1 VLVVTQFVAGLNLGE
16 KYWQPTNRASTRADW
31 GRNRRI
37 VVVWKFHSALLT
49 CTGKSANGS
58 PSHRRLA
65 KPLSMMM
72 EPPGLALHL
81 WRPGTGLI
89 THVSYIGTFD
99 GPQPFRTLS

>member
-1 VLVVTQFVAGLNLGE
+1 M
-16 KYWQPTNRASTRADW
+16 ASIA
-31 GRNRRI
+31 
-37 VVVWKFHSALLT
+37 
-49 CTGKSANGS
+49 
-58 PSHRRLA
+58 PSTAHQATLDLHDDA
-65 KPLSMMM
+65 TLSMMM

>member
-1 VLVVTQFVAGLNLGE
+1 MSQGPALGSR
-16 KYWQPTNRASTRADW
+16 WW
-31 GRNRRI
+31 I
-37 VVVWKFHSALLT
+37 VFGAT
-49 CTGKSANGS
+49 
-58 PSHRRLA
+58 
-65 KPLSMMM
+65 LSMMM

>member
-1 VLVVTQFVAGLNLGE
+1 VSELNNHCFCITALGAPECVLVVTQFVAGLNLGE

-72 EPPGLALHL
+72 EP
-81 WRPGTGLI
+81 
-89 THVSYIGTFD
+89 
-99 GPQPFRTLS
+99 